1 MYLAPGTDGSL
12 ALFTEDAFAD
22 LASRLAQNSP
32 TAKDVRA
39 FSRLFYARAQRV
51 ELDRQGRVRVPPE
64 LAQLVSLGSES
75 VLIGVGNHVE
85 LWDRQRWEQY
95 QTEKQT
101 QYDEIAERAF
111 DN

>member
-12 ALFTEDAFAD
+12 TLFTQAAFAE
-22 LASRLAQNSP
+22 LASRLAENSP

-51 ELDRQGRVRVPPE
+51 ELDRQGRVRVPPD
-64 LAQLVSLGSES
+64 LADLITLGSES
-75 VLIGVGNHVE
+75 VMLGVRDHVE
-85 LWDRQRWEQY
+85 IWDREKWEQY
-95 QTEKQT
+95 QTEKQA

-111 DN
+111 DF